1 MEEMKKRAIEKL
13 REQMKV
19 DYPKGYSRALELV
32 ADGTISLAKVEEL
45 TSTENPVYEV
55 LAGESEDFK
64 KGFFA
69 ALVSILSEAKA
80 GS

>member
-1 MEEMKKRAIEKL
+1 MKE
-13 REQMKV
+13 
-19 DYPKGYSRALELV
+19 DYSKGYNKALELV
-32 ADGTISLAKVEEL
+32 ADGTVSVGKAEEL
-45 TSTENPVYEV
+45 TSTENPSHEA

-64 KGFFA
+64 KGFIA